1 MVSNAW
7 LAAPAPL
14 VRPERGDWLDLVLVA
29 IAVVYA
35 VVGYRRGLV
44 VSALSLSGFVAG
56 AVLGGKLAPGIAG
69 AFLDQPA
76 PDALAQRLLALA
88 VVLVV
93 GSTGR
98 SIGAFI
104 GARVRRAV
112 SLTPARW
119 VDSAGGAV
127 LDATGFLLVAWL
139 LGYLLASSP
148 FPSVVREIRRSAVLQ
163 AVDKV
168 MPISVSQL
176 FADLNRLL
184 QRHDLPAV
192 GNPFAALP
200 VLPSGLAPPDAGSVP
215 PALRAAGAQVVK
227 ITGVAPSC
235 GREVEGSG
243 FIYATDRV
251 MTNAHVVAGVRN
263 PKVALPAPNARVL
276 DATVVLYDPDRDV
289 AVLRVPGLGRAPLRF
304 AGRVK
309 TGDSAVV
316 AGYPEGGPLR
326 AVPARIAGE
335 QEITGPNI
343 YRSRQV
349 TREVYTLRGR
359 VRPGNSGGPLL
370 SPQGT
375 VDGVVFAASVD
386 NPQIGYALTA
396 QEVSGDARRGAME
409 TSPVSTQGCD

>member
-1 MVSNAW
+1 MVWHGW

-14 VRPERGDWLDLVLVA
+14 VRPERGDWLDVA
-29 IAVVYA
+29 LIVVAVVYA
-35 VVGYRRGLV
+35 VAGYRRGLV
-44 VSALSLSGFVAG
+44 AGALSLAGFVAG
-56 AVLGGKLAPGIAG
+56 AVVGSKLAPVVARAFFDQQAPG
-69 AFLDQPA
+69 AI
-76 PDALAQRLLALA
+76 AQRLLALA

-93 GSTGR
+93 ASTGQ
-98 SIGAFI
+98 SIGAFV
-104 GARVRRAV
+104 GRRLRTAV

-119 VDSAGGAV
+119 IDSAGGSV

-139 LGYLLASSP
+139 LAYLLASSP
-148 FPSVVREIRRSAVLQ
+148 FPIVVKEIRRSAVLH

-168 MPISVSQL
+168 MPTSVGGL

-200 VLPSGLAPPDAGSVP
+200 VLPAGLAPPDAGSVP
-215 PALRAAGAQVVK
+215 PALRVAGARVVK

-235 GREVEGSG
+235 RREVEGSG
-243 FIYATDRV
+243 FVYATDRV

-276 DATVVLYDPDRDV
+276 SATVVRYDPDRDV
-289 AVLRVPGLGRAPLRF
+289 AVLLVPGLGRAPLRF
-304 AGRVK
+304 AGK
-309 TGDSAVV
+309 AETGDSAIV

-326 AVPARIAGE
+326 AVPARIAGD

-343 YRSRQV
+343 YANRQV

-370 SPQGT
+370 SPQGL

-386 NPQIGYALTA
+386 NPDIGYALTA
-396 QEVSGDARRGAME
+396 AEVSGDARAGA
-409 TSPVSTQGCD
+409 TATRQVSTQGCD